1 MEKPLFAFAV
11 TTPQVALRK
20 THRRLRAGV
29 GAIPAAGSRR
39 DQAAMVR
46 CRRIFGVR
54 SREVTGAAAVFRLA
68 QFFVQVTSDQI
79 FGTFTFSIEIGCS
92 SAWARNPGRS
102 RSDLKPMCTVNGEMA
117 RSRRERIG
125 LALRK

>member
-46 CRRIFGVR
+46 CRRVFGVR
-54 SREVTGAAAVFRLA
+54 SREVTGAAAVLRLA
-68 QFFVQVTSDQI
+68 QFFVQVTSHEI
-79 FGTFTFSIEIGCS
+79 FGAVIVSVEIGCS
-92 SAWARNPGRS
+92 SAWDRNPG
-102 RSDLKPMCTVNGEMA
+102 
-117 RSRRERIG
+117 
-125 LALRK
+125 